1 MIATVT
7 ISSSLRAKDSNTD
20 SQISLPQY
28 NVVVPARPGV
38 RSTFEHEGQ
47 HRHKHTCTCN
57 YKLTHR
63 RIRQHTRAHMHMIT
77 IAHIQTR
84 APLIVQ
90 AIDYMQSLCCDRSS
104 MLWNVEATYMCMYRT
119 FDSVPKCAHAAAICF
134 SRLPRLRGTGRCIFS
149 LDRACI
155 CITTLPTNSRY
166 FALYLPYT
174 LMMHRMHDLLLMTPT
189 LLAHRSHMLGPC
201 CQTSDRNSIIPWKHA
216 VSNIQHRWCDRHIDS
231 NPCLECTHDVGNV
244 QHVCKL
250 QGSYGCSGNIAGAT
264 RTCST

>member
-1 MIATVT
+1 M
-7 ISSSLRAKDSNTD
+7 LRQLTCACTEPSILCRSVHRQRRCASPDYLGFEAPVDVYSAWTEPAYA
-20 SQISLPQY
+20 LP
-28 NVVVPARPGV
+28 PFP
-38 RSTFEHEGQ
+38 
-47 HRHKHTCTCN
+47 
-57 YKLTHR
+57 
-63 RIRQHTRAHMHMIT
+63 
-77 IAHIQTR
+77 
-84 APLIVQ
+84 PIVGT
-90 AIDYMQSLCCDRSS
+90 LH
-104 MLWNVEATYMCMYRT
+104 CM
-119 FDSVPKCAHAAAICF
+119 
-134 SRLPRLRGTGRCIFS
+134 
-149 LDRACI
+149 
-155 CITTLPTNSRY
+155 
-166 FALYLPYT
+166 YLPYT